1 MVKAIESEDVK
12 VELADDVITADVITG
27 DVITEEVVTE
37 AASAEEVIAIETIPN
52 DVISTDYVIPG
63 EAVIQ
68 MEAVKMECDDA
79 LDQPSTSKSNFI
91 QSEASKSDDQTETF
105 FIGANE
111 LGLDVMYT
119 TTSRL

>member
-1 MVKAIESEDVK
+1 M
-12 VELADDVITADVITG
+12 
-27 DVITEEVVTE
+27 TEEIV
-37 AASAEEVIAIETIPN
+37 AIETIPN
-52 DVISTDYVIPG
+52 DVISSDDVIPG
-63 EAVIQ
+63 EVAVIQ

-111 LGLDVMYT
+111 LGLDVIQSN
-119 TTSRL
+119 TSRF